1 MVAVVAGTVALLTTR
16 IAHAELPGT
25 SPAAAEPLAAEEGAP
40 AEGRFARG
48 RHTVKREVAK
58 GGEYVAAAS
67 RQIEITEPTVV
78 SVDGP
83 NFLRKTAVA

>member
-1 MVAVVAGTVALLTTR
+1 MSSIGAVVAVV
-16 IAHAELPGT
+16 
-25 SPAAAEPLAAEEGAP
+25 
-40 AEGRFARG
+40 
-48 RHTVKREVAK
+48 
-58 GGEYVAAAS
+58 AAS